1 MLNLVTH
8 DMLVFTSACVI
19 AALGGLL
26 PGIHFPSGK
35 EWKNLRVAR
44 DYLATSCLIL
54 AALSVLNFLMQGT
67 GKNSSAQDIL
77 VLLIASCQA
86 LLFTMT
92 LLTFI
97 QPLYVRKKRVIP
109 QAAAI
114 TAVGTVLFLTLFLWK
129 TAFPVV
135 FYAAMAGYLFQLVYY
150 TTLFRRKYALCLRQM
165 EEYYDEDEDHRL
177 QWVRTGFY
185 TSLSIGVMALCSLL
199 FLKEWVYDIF
209 IVIYTAFYVYM
220 VSRFLNYRN
229 NEVKFVLP
237 AVTRE
242 TGTAEKEKCH
252 GQETRNPRIM
262 TEREQKFKI
271 ALEEW
276 IKEKK
281 FSEKDIGVEEIA
293 RSLGT
298 DSSFLRYYFR
308 TYMKNDFRTWRSE
321 LRIREAQRVLD
332 QNPHVALSRV
342 CETVGFND
350 KGNFHRQFQKITGT
364 TPANYRQGCRDKT
377 DTRILFHHRPTAG
390 FTTRD
395 RPVSN
400 TDRQ

>member
-1 MLNLVTH
+1 
-8 DMLVFTSACVI
+8 
-19 AALGGLL
+19 
-26 PGIHFPSGK
+26 
-35 EWKNLRVAR
+35 
-44 DYLATSCLIL
+44 
-54 AALSVLNFLMQGT
+54 
-67 GKNSSAQDIL
+67 
-77 VLLIASCQA
+77 
-86 LLFTMT
+86 
-92 LLTFI
+92 
-97 QPLYVRKKRVIP
+97 
-109 QAAAI
+109 
-114 TAVGTVLFLTLFLWK
+114 
-129 TAFPVV
+129 
-135 FYAAMAGYLFQLVYY
+135 
-150 TTLFRRKYALCLRQM
+150 M

-342 CETVGFND
+342 CETVGFYD

-364 TPANYRQGCRDKT
+364 TPANYRQGCCE
-377 DTRILFHHRPTAG
+377 RISKGQPRAIRRPLSVGSLTGEHAE
-390 FTTRD
+390 
-395 RPVSN
+395 
-400 TDRQ
+400 

>member
-1 MLNLVTH
+1 M
-8 DMLVFTSACVI
+8 
-19 AALGGLL
+19 
-26 PGIHFPSGK
+26 
-35 EWKNLRVAR
+35 
-44 DYLATSCLIL
+44 
-54 AALSVLNFLMQGT
+54 
-67 GKNSSAQDIL
+67 
-77 VLLIASCQA
+77 
-86 LLFTMT
+86 
-92 LLTFI
+92 
-97 QPLYVRKKRVIP
+97 
-109 QAAAI
+109 
-114 TAVGTVLFLTLFLWK
+114 
-129 TAFPVV
+129 
-135 FYAAMAGYLFQLVYY
+135 
-150 TTLFRRKYALCLRQM
+150 
-165 EEYYDEDEDHRL
+165 
-177 QWVRTGFY
+177 
-185 TSLSIGVMALCSLL
+185 
-199 FLKEWVYDIF
+199 
-209 IVIYTAFYVYM
+209 
-220 VSRFLNYRN
+220 
-229 NEVKFVLP
+229 FVLP

-242 TGTAEKEKCH
+242 TALAEKEKQR
-252 GQETRNPRIM
+252 GRETRNRQYM

-308 TYMKNDFRTWRSE
+308 TYMVNDFRTWRSE
-321 LRIREAQRVLD
+321 LRIREAQQILD
-332 QNPHVALSRV
+332 SNPQIALSRV